1 MLIFAVTQ
9 KAKREGVMSW
19 PTFGLLSMGAQPVGT
34 ASQFEGGG
42 ASIFVHIPLPPSVVG
57 CLLVTVVV
65 VVVVV
70 VGVGVLRTNQVSA
83 YGRSPLDQGKWRS
96 DRDAARPTRR
106 CNRGVTDRQLS
117 AAGSLDRGI

>member
-1 MLIFAVTQ
+1 MQSTNQV
-9 KAKREGVMSW
+9 
-19 PTFGLLSMGAQPVGT
+19 GL
-34 ASQFEGGG
+34 
-42 ASIFVHIPLPPSVVG
+42 VV
-57 CLLVTVVV
+57 VVV

-70 VGVGVLRTNQVSA
+70 VGVGVQSTNQVSA

>member
-1 MLIFAVTQ
+1 
-9 KAKREGVMSW
+9 MS
-19 PTFGLLSMGAQPVGT
+19 LSV
-34 ASQFEGGG
+34 
-42 ASIFVHIPLPPSVVG
+42 
-57 CLLVTVVV
+57 CLVV